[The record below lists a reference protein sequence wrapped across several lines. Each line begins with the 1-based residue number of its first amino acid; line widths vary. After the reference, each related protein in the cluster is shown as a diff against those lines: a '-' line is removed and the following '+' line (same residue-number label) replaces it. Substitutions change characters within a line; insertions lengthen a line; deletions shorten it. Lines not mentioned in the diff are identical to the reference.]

1 MRIWVTGIGVVSP
14 LARGAMAT
22 MDRLIAG
29 ERAFRPL
36 SLFEIAGTRGRMV
49 AEVRDL
55 SPEEVAPPGEAE
67 GWSRTDAMAVLAAR
81 EALAHAG
88 VDLGATPVDLV
99 VGGTTA
105 GMFETEE
112 LLAWLSHDPSA
123 IAPLKR
129 MLSHPLSSTADHV
142 RAAVGPFRRARSV
155 CSACSSGANALLLGA
170 AWIRAGLST
179 CVLAG
184 GADGLCR
191 LTYTGFGALSAV
203 DPEPCRPFDRR
214 RAGLNLGEA
223 AAFLLLEPEDAARA
237 RGAEPIVELRGWATG
252 AEAHHITNPER
263 EGRTAARVMRDAL
276 RCAALAPSDLD
287 YINAHGTA
295 TPLNDA
301 MESAALRACLGAEV
315 DRIAVS
321 SSKGQIGH
329 TLGAAGAIEAA
340 ITALA
345 VARGVMPPTC
355 GLEQVDPE
363 CQLVHLKEARKA
375 PIRAAMSNSFGFG
388 GTDSVLV
395 FAQAGRFPPPP
406 GADGAPRRRSVV
418 VTAAATIGPLG
429 VLASRGGAAYLEPG
443 PAPTEGAI
451 AFHAGAHLDL
461 ARARRLD
468 RAGRLTTAA
477 ILTAISDAGLAGAAQ
492 GEAGANAGDAGT
504 SAGAPP
510 FAVTPSRAFPGAIV
524 GASFGSVD
532 ASTAY
537 MRRIYDKGAKFASPA
552 DFPNLVPSSPVGHA
566 SIYLGLRGPVFAMA
580 DLGATA
586 EAAMVT
592 AIELITAGEGEAL
605 AAGSV
610 EEASPMIERCLGPIC
625 SEVAQCGVRSEGAAV
640 VLFESDAH
648 ARERGARTLARVA
661 FWTSWR
667 GDGVGMLAGA
677 PAPAGPPAIP
687 SQGARHGVPSPAAV
701 FIGRQEE
708 RLVACLRGS
717 PWAEVPRSILASRAG
732 DHEGAG
738 GFAAAAAVAAL
749 ASGALASVLILGG
762 APDRGYAILLVAPG
776 DA

>member
-1 MRIWVTGIGVVSP
+1 MRIWVTGIGIVSP
-14 LARGAMAT
+14 LSRGARAT

-29 ERAFRPL
+29 ERAFAPL
-36 SLFEIAGTRGRMV
+36 SLFEIPGTRARIA
-49 AEVRDL
+49 AEVRGL
-55 SPEEVAPPGEAE
+55 SAEEVAPPGEAE
-67 GWSRTDAMAVLAAR
+67 GWSRTDAMAVLSAR

-88 VDLGATPVDLV
+88 VDPRATPVDLV

-142 RAAVGPFRRARSV
+142 RAAVGPFRRVRSV
-155 CSACSSGANALLLGA
+155 CSACSSGANAILLGA
-170 AWIRAGLST
+170 AWLRAGLST
-179 CVLAG
+179 RVLAG

-191 LTYTGFGALSAV
+191 LTYTGFGALAAV

-223 AAFLLLEPEDAARA
+223 AAFLLLESEDAARA

-287 YINAHGTA
+287 YVNAHGTA
-295 TPLNDA
+295 TPLNDV
-301 MESAALRACLGAEV
+301 MESAALRACLGAEASRV
-315 DRIAVS
+315 AVS

-329 TLGAAGAIEAA
+329 TLGAAGAVEAA

-345 VARGVMPPTC
+345 IARGVMPPTG
-355 GLEQVDPE
+355 GLEEVDPE
-363 CQLVHLKEARKA
+363 CQLVHLKEAREA

-395 FAQAGRFPPPP
+395 FAQPDRFPPPLDA
-406 GADGAPRRRSVV
+406 GGAPRRRSVV

-429 VLASRGGAAYLEPG
+429 LLSSRGGAAYLEPG
-443 PAPTEGAI
+443 PPPAEGPI
-451 AFHAGAHLDL
+451 AFNTGAHLDL

-477 ILTAISDAGLAGAAQ
+477 ILTALADAGLGGAAQ
-492 GEAGANAGDAGT
+492 PDPGAGDPA
-504 SAGAPP
+504 ADAAPR
-510 FAVTPSRAFPGAIV
+510 RALPGAIV

-537 MRRIYDKGAKFASPA
+537 MRRIYDKGAKYASPA

-586 EAAMVT
+586 ESAMVT

-625 SEVAQCGVRSEGAAV
+625 SEVVQSGARSEGAAV
-640 VLFESDAH
+640 LLFESAERV
-648 ARERGARTLARVA
+648 RERGARPLATVA
-661 FWTSWR
+661 WWSSWR

-677 PAPAGPPAIP
+677 PAPVALGPQADA
-687 SQGARHGVPSPAAV
+687 ARRAQPGVPTPAAV
-701 FIGRQEE
+701 FVGRQED

-717 PWAEVPRSILASRAG
+717 PWAEVPRSTLAPRAG

-749 ASGALASVLILGG
+749 ASGALASVLLLGG

>member
-14 LARGAMAT
+14 LGRGASET

-29 ERAFRPL
+29 ERAFAPL
-36 SLFEIAGTRGRMV
+36 SLFEIPGTRGRIA

-67 GWSRTDAMAVLAAR
+67 GWSRTDAMAVLSAR
-81 EALAHAG
+81 EALGHAG
-88 VDLGATPVDLV
+88 IDPRAVPVDLV

-105 GMFETEE
+105 GMFETED

-142 RAAVGPFRRARSV
+142 RAAVGPFRRVRSV
-155 CSACSSGANALLLGA
+155 CSACSSGANAVLLGA
-170 AWIRAGLST
+170 AWLRAGLST
-179 CVLAG
+179 RVLAG

-191 LTYTGFGALSAV
+191 LTYTGFGALAAV

-223 AAFLLLEPEDAARA
+223 AAFLLLESEDAARA

-276 RCAALAPSDLD
+276 RCAALTPSDLD
-287 YINAHGTA
+287 YVNAHGTA
-295 TPLNDA
+295 TPLNDV
-301 MESAALRACLGAEV
+301 MESAALRACLGPEV
-315 DRIAVS
+315 NRIAVS

-329 TLGAAGAIEAA
+329 TLGAAGAVEAA

-345 VARGVMPPTC
+345 IARGVMPPTG
-355 GLEQVDPE
+355 GLEEVDPE
-363 CQLVHLKEARKA
+363 CQLAHLKEAREA
-375 PIRAAMSNSFGFG
+375 PIRSAMSNSFGFG

-395 FAQAGRFPPPP
+395 LAQPGRFPPPLDA
-406 GADGAPRRRSVV
+406 GIAPRRRSVV

-443 PAPTEGAI
+443 PPPAEGAI
-451 AFHAGAHLDL
+451 PFNTAAHLDL

-477 ILTAISDAGLAGAAQ
+477 ILTALSEAGLGGAVQA
-492 GEAGANAGDAGT
+492 EAGAGDPA
-504 SAGAPP
+504 ADVA
-510 FAVTPSRAFPGAIV
+510 PSRTLPGAIV

-537 MRRIYDKGAKFASPA
+537 MRRIYDKGAKYASPA

-610 EEASPMIERCLGPIC
+610 EETSPMIERCLGPIC
-625 SEVAQCGVRSEGAAV
+625 SQVVSSGVRSEGAAV
-640 VLFESDAH
+640 LLFESA
-648 ARERGARTLARVA
+648 ARVRERGARPVA
-661 FWTSWR
+661 VVSWWNSWR

-677 PAPAGPPAIP
+677 PAPARL
-687 SQGARHGVPSPAAV
+687 GASVDVALRAQATVPSPAAV
-701 FIGRQEE
+701 FVGREEE
-708 RLVACLRGS
+708 RLVACLQGS
-717 PWAEVPRSILASRAG
+717 PWAEVRRSTLASRSG

-749 ASGALASVLILGG
+749 ASRDLASVLVVGG

>member
-14 LARGAMAT
+14 LARGAAAT
-22 MDRLIAG
+22 MDRLVAAERALAPLTLFEVPGVRGRIAG
-29 ERAFRPL
+29 EIPGLTA
-36 SLFEIAGTRGRMV
+36 A
-49 AEVRDL
+49 
-55 SPEEVAPPGEAE
+55 EVAPPGEAE
-67 GWSRTDAMAVLAAR
+67 GWSRTDAMAVISAR
-81 EALAHAG
+81 EALAHAA
-88 VDLGATPVDLV
+88 VAPAERPVDLV

-105 GMFETEE
+105 GMFETED

-142 RAAVGPFRRARSV
+142 RAAVGPFRRVRSV
-155 CSACSSGANALLLGA
+155 CSACSSGANAILLGA
-170 AWIRAGLST
+170 AWIRAGLSS

-203 DPEPCRPFDRR
+203 DPGPCRPFDRR

-223 AAFLLLEPEDAARA
+223 AAFLVLEPEAAARA
-237 RGAEPIVELRGWATG
+237 RGATPIVELRGWAIG

-276 RCAALAPSDLD
+276 RCAGLTPADLD
-287 YINAHGTA
+287 YVNAHGTA
-295 TPLNDA
+295 TPLNDM

-315 DRIAVS
+315 DRVAVS

-340 ITALA
+340 ITAMA
-345 VARGVMPPTC
+345 IARGVIPPTA
-355 GLEQVDPE
+355 GLEEIDPE
-363 CQLVHLKEARKA
+363 CQLAHVTQAREA
-375 PIRAAMSNSFGFG
+375 PLRAAMSNSFGFG

-395 FAQAGRFPPPP
+395 FAEPQRFAPPP
-406 GADGAPRRRSVV
+406 GARTEPMRRAVV
-418 VTAAATIGPLG
+418 VTSAATIGPLG
-429 VLASRGGAAYLEPG
+429 VLSSRGGAAYLEQG
-443 PAPTEGAI
+443 PPPAEGHI
-451 AFHAGAHLDL
+451 PFNAGAHLDL

-468 RAGRLTTAA
+468 RAGRLTTSA
-477 ILTAISDAGLAGAAQ
+477 ILSAITEAGIEITPPAEGRAGAL
-492 GEAGANAGDAGT
+492 GDLPDEAACR
-504 SAGAPP
+504 S
-510 FAVTPSRAFPGAIV
+510 FPGAIV

-537 MRRIYDKGAKFASPA
+537 MRRIYDKGAKYASPA

-586 EAAMVT
+586 ETAMVT
-592 AIELITAGEGEAL
+592 AIELITAGEGEVI

-625 SEVAQCGVRSEGAAV
+625 SEIVDRGVRSEGAAV
-640 VLFESDAH
+640 LLFESE
-648 ARERGARTLARVA
+648 ARARDRGARSLAKVA
-661 FWTSWR
+661 WWSSWR
-667 GDGVGMLAGA
+667 GAGAGALDGVPAPGGA
-677 PAPAGPPAIP
+677 PRG
-687 SQGARHGVPSPAAV
+687 QGGSPDARGRSVASWPAAV

-708 RLVACLRGS
+708 RIAACLHGS
-717 PWAEVPRSILASRAG
+717 SWADAPRSVLAPRAG
-732 DHEGAG
+732 DHEGTG

-749 ASGALASVLILGG
+749 ATGAVVSALILGG
-762 APDRGYAILLVAPG
+762 APDRGYAILLVAPT

>member
-14 LARGAMAT
+14 LARGARAT

-29 ERAFRPL
+29 ERAFAPL
-36 SLFEIAGTRGRMV
+36 SLFEIPGTRARIA

-55 SPEEVAPPGEAE
+55 SPEDVAPPGEAE
-67 GWSRTDAMAVLAAR
+67 GWSRTDAMAVLSAR

-88 VDLGATPVDLV
+88 VDPAAMPVDLV

-170 AWIRAGLST
+170 AWLRAGLST
-179 CVLAG
+179 RVLAG

-191 LTYTGFGALSAV
+191 LTYTGFGALAAV
-203 DPEPCRPFDRR
+203 DPDPCRPFDRR

-223 AAFLLLEPEDAARA
+223 AAFLLLESEDAARA

-276 RCAALAPSDLD
+276 RCAALTPSDLD
-287 YINAHGTA
+287 YVNAHGTA
-295 TPLNDA
+295 TPLNDV

-315 DRIAVS
+315 SRIAVS

-329 TLGAAGAIEAA
+329 TLGAAGAVEAA

-345 VARGVMPPTC
+345 VARGVMPPTG
-355 GLEQVDPE
+355 GLEEVDPE
-363 CQLVHLKEARKA
+363 CQLLHLKEAREA

-395 FAQAGRFPPPP
+395 FAQPDRFPPPL
-406 GADGAPRRRSVV
+406 GAGAAPVRRSVV

-429 VLASRGGAAYLEPG
+429 VVGTRGGAAYLEPG
-443 PAPTEGAI
+443 PPPAEGSI
-451 AFHAGAHLDL
+451 AFNTGSHLDL

-477 ILTAISDAGLAGAAQ
+477 ILTALSDAGLGGAAPAD
-492 GEAGANAGDAGT
+492 AGAGDA
-504 SAGAPP
+504 
-510 FAVTPSRAFPGAIV
+510 AVDVAPSRTLPGAIV

-537 MRRIYDKGAKFASPA
+537 MRRIYDKGAKYASPA

-586 EAAMVT
+586 ESAMVT

-625 SEVAQCGVRSEGAAV
+625 SQVVSGGVRSEGAAV
-640 VLFESDAH
+640 LLFESA
-648 ARERGARTLARVA
+648 ARVRERGARPVA
-661 FWTSWR
+661 TVAWWSSWR
-667 GDGVGMLAGA
+667 GDGAGMLAGA
-677 PAPAGPPAIP
+677 PAPLAAPGEVAQRAQP
-687 SQGARHGVPSPAAV
+687 SAPSPAAV
-701 FIGRQEE
+701 FVGRSEE
-708 RLVACLRGS
+708 RLTACLRGS
-717 PWAEVPRSILASRAG
+717 PWAEVPCSTLASRAG

-749 ASGALASVLILGG
+749 ASGALASVLVLGG

>member
-14 LARGAMAT
+14 LARGANET

-29 ERAFRPL
+29 ERAFAPL
-36 SLFEIAGTRGRMV
+36 SLFEIPGTRGRIA

-67 GWSRTDAMAVLAAR
+67 GWSRTDAMAVLSAR

-88 VDLGATPVDLV
+88 IDPRGVPVDLV

-105 GMFETEE
+105 GMFETED

-142 RAAVGPFRRARSV
+142 RAAVGPFRRVRSV
-155 CSACSSGANALLLGA
+155 CSACSSGANAILLGA
-170 AWIRAGLST
+170 AWLRAGLST
-179 CVLAG
+179 RVLAG

-191 LTYTGFGALSAV
+191 LTYTGFGALAAV

-223 AAFLLLEPEDAARA
+223 AAFLLLESEDAARA

-276 RCAALAPSDLD
+276 RCAALTPSDLD
-287 YINAHGTA
+287 YVNAHGTA
-295 TPLNDA
+295 TPLNDV
-301 MESAALRACLGAEV
+301 MESAALRACLGLEV
-315 DRIAVS
+315 NRIAVS

-329 TLGAAGAIEAA
+329 TLGAAGAVEAA

-345 VARGVMPPTC
+345 IARGVMPPTG
-355 GLEQVDPE
+355 GLEEVDPD
-363 CQLVHLKEARKA
+363 CQLVHLKEAREA
-375 PIRAAMSNSFGFG
+375 PIRSAMSNSFGFG

-395 FAQAGRFPPPP
+395 LAQPGRFPPPLDA
-406 GADGAPRRRSVV
+406 GSAPRRRSVV

-443 PAPTEGAI
+443 PPPAEGAI
-451 AFHAGAHLDL
+451 PFNTAAHLDL

-477 ILTAISDAGLAGAAQ
+477 ILTALSEAGLGGAVQA
-492 GEAGANAGDAGT
+492 EAGAGDPA
-504 SAGAPP
+504 ADVA
-510 FAVTPSRAFPGAIV
+510 PSRTLPGAIV

-537 MRRIYDKGAKFASPA
+537 MRRIYDKGAKYASPA

-610 EEASPMIERCLGPIC
+610 EETSPMIERCLGPIC
-625 SEVAQCGVRSEGAAV
+625 SQVVSSGVRSEGAAV
-640 VLFESDAH
+640 LLFESAAR
-648 ARERGARTLARVA
+648 ARERGARPVA
-661 FWTSWR
+661 MVSWWNSWR

-677 PAPAGPPAIP
+677 PAPARL
-687 SQGARHGVPSPAAV
+687 GAPGEVALRAQATVPSPAAV
-701 FIGRQEE
+701 FVGREEE
-708 RLVACLRGS
+708 RLVACLQGS
-717 PWAEVPRSILASRAG
+717 PWAEVPRSTLASRSG

-749 ASGALASVLILGG
+749 ASRDLASVLVVGG

>member
-1 MRIWVTGIGVVSP
+1 MRIWVTGIGIVSP
-14 LARGAMAT
+14 LARGARAT

-29 ERAFRPL
+29 DRAFAPL
-36 SLFEIAGTRGRMV
+36 SLFEIAGTRARIA

-67 GWSRTDAMAVLAAR
+67 GWSRTDAMAVISAR

-88 VDLGATPVDLV
+88 IDPRAMPVDLV

-142 RAAVGPFRRARSV
+142 RSAVGPFRRVRSV
-155 CSACSSGANALLLGA
+155 CSACSSGANAVLLGA
-170 AWIRAGLST
+170 AWLRAGLST
-179 CVLAG
+179 RVLAG

-191 LTYTGFGALSAV
+191 LTYTGFGALAAV
-203 DPEPCRPFDRR
+203 DPDPCRPFDRR

-223 AAFLLLEPEDAARA
+223 AAFLVLESEDAARA
-237 RGAEPIVELRGWATG
+237 RGAAPIVELRGWATG

-287 YINAHGTA
+287 YVNAHGTA
-295 TPLNDA
+295 TPLNDV

-315 DRIAVS
+315 SRIAVS

-329 TLGAAGAIEAA
+329 TLGAAGAVEAA

-345 VARGVMPPTC
+345 IARGVMPPTG
-355 GLEQVDPE
+355 GLEEVDPE
-363 CQLVHLKEARKA
+363 CQLLHLKEAREA
-375 PIRAAMSNSFGFG
+375 PIRSAMSNSFGFG

-395 FAQAGRFPPPP
+395 FAQPERFPPPP
-406 GADGAPRRRSVV
+406 GAGSAPRRRPVV

-429 VLASRGGAAYLEPG
+429 VLSSRGGAAYLEPG
-443 PAPTEGAI
+443 PPPAEGPI
-451 AFHAGAHLDL
+451 AFNTGAHLDL

-477 ILTAISDAGLAGAAQ
+477 VLTAISDAGLGGAAPVDAGAS
-492 GEAGANAGDAGT
+492 AGDPA
-504 SAGAPP
+504 ADA
-510 FAVTPSRAFPGAIV
+510 APSRTLPGAIV

-537 MRRIYDKGAKFASPA
+537 MRRIYDKGAKYASPA

-605 AAGSV
+605 VAGSV

-625 SEVAQCGVRSEGAAV
+625 SEVVNCGVRSEGAAV
-640 VLFESDAH
+640 LLFESA
-648 ARERGARTLARVA
+648 ARVRERGGRPVA
-661 FWTSWR
+661 AVAWWSSWR
-667 GDGVGMLAGA
+667 GDGAGALAGA
-677 PAPAGPPAIP
+677 PAPAPLGSPADVAP
-687 SQGARHGVPSPAAV
+687 RAQPCVPTPAAV
-701 FIGRQEE
+701 FVGRQEE
-708 RLVACLRGS
+708 RIVACLRGS
-717 PWAEVPRSILASRAG
+717 PWAEVPRSALASRAG

>member
-14 LARGAMAT
+14 LARGAAAT

-29 ERAFRPL
+29 ERAFAPL
-36 SLFEIAGTRGRMV
+36 SLFDIPGTRARIA
-49 AEVRDL
+49 AEVRGL
-55 SPEEVAPPGEAE
+55 SVEEVAPPGEAE
-67 GWSRTDAMAVLAAR
+67 GWSRTDAMAVLSAR
-81 EALAHAG
+81 EALAQAG
-88 VDLGATPVDLV
+88 VDLHATPVDLV

-112 LLAWLSHDPSA
+112 LLAWLSHEPSA
-123 IAPLKR
+123 ITPLKR

-142 RAAVGPFRRARSV
+142 RAAVGPFRRVRSV
-155 CSACSSGANALLLGA
+155 CSACSSGANAILLGA
-170 AWIRAGLST
+170 AWIRAGLSS

-191 LTYTGFGALSAV
+191 LTYTGFGALAAV
-203 DPEPCRPFDRR
+203 DPGPCRPFDRR

-223 AAFLLLEPEDAARA
+223 AAFLLLEPEHAARA

-276 RCAALAPSDLD
+276 RCAALSPADID
-287 YINAHGTA
+287 YVNAHGTA
-295 TPLNDA
+295 TPLNDV
-301 MESAALRACLGAEV
+301 MEAAALRACLGAEV

-340 ITALA
+340 ISAMA
-345 VARGVMPPTC
+345 VARGVMPPTA
-355 GLEQVDPE
+355 GLEEVDPE
-363 CQLVHLKEARKA
+363 CRLVHLTEAREA

-395 FAQAGRFPPPP
+395 FAQPGRFPPPP
-406 GADGAPRRRSVV
+406 GASGAPERRSVV

-429 VLASRGGAAYLEPG
+429 VLSSRGGAAYLEPG
-443 PAPTEGAI
+443 QPPAEGPI
-451 AFHAGAHLDL
+451 SFTAGDHLDL

-477 ILTAISDAGLAGAAQ
+477 ILTAMKDAGLEGGAPV
-492 GEAGANAGDAGT
+492 EAGAGAGSPADDVT
-504 SAGAPP
+504 S
-510 FAVTPSRAFPGAIV
+510 SRSFPGAIV

-537 MRRIYDKGAKFASPA
+537 MRRIYDKGAKYASPA

-586 EAAMVT
+586 ESAMVT
-592 AIELITAGEGEAL
+592 AIELITAGEGEVI

-625 SEVAQCGVRSEGAAV
+625 SEVVDCGVRSEGAAV
-640 VLFESDAH
+640 LLFEGDAR
-648 ARERGARTLARVA
+648 ARARGARPLARVA
-661 FWTSWR
+661 WWTSWR
-667 GDGVGMLAGA
+667 GTGAGMLAGA
-677 PAPAGPPAIP
+677 PPPAWSPGADAAAAGAPAA
-687 SQGARHGVPSPAAV
+687 ARPQSAV
-701 FIGRQEE
+701 FIGRQEA
-708 RLVACLRGS
+708 RLVACLHGS
-717 PWAEVPRSILASRAG
+717 PWAEVPRSTLSPRAG

-749 ASGALASVLILGG
+749 ANGALASVLILGG
-762 APDRGYAILLVAPG
+762 APDRGYAILLVAPD

>member
-1 MRIWVTGIGVVSP
+1 
-14 LARGAMAT
+14 
-22 MDRLIAG
+22 MDRLVAG
-29 ERAFRPL
+29 DRAFAPL
-36 SLFEIAGTRGRMV
+36 SLFEIPGTRGRIA
-49 AEVRDL
+49 AEIRGL

-67 GWSRTDAMAVLAAR
+67 GWSRTDAMAVLSAR

-88 VDLGATPVDLV
+88 IDPGAVPVDLV

-105 GMFETEE
+105 GMFETED

-142 RAAVGPFRRARSV
+142 RAAVGPFRRVRSV
-155 CSACSSGANALLLGA
+155 CSACSSGANAVLLGA
-170 AWIRAGLST
+170 AWLRAGLST
-179 CVLAG
+179 RVLAG

-191 LTYTGFGALSAV
+191 LTYTGFGALAAV
-203 DPEPCRPFDRR
+203 DPDPCRPFDRR

-223 AAFLLLEPEDAARA
+223 AAFLLLESEDAARA
-237 RGAEPIVELRGWATG
+237 RGAAPIVELRGWATG

-276 RCAALAPSDLD
+276 RCAALAPSDVD

-295 TPLNDA
+295 TPLNDV

-315 DRIAVS
+315 SRIAVS

-329 TLGAAGAIEAA
+329 TLGAAGAVEAA

-345 VARGVMPPTC
+345 IARGVMPPTG
-355 GLEQVDPE
+355 GLEEVDPE
-363 CQLVHLKEARKA
+363 CQLVHLKEAREA

-395 FAQAGRFPPPP
+395 LAQPDRFPPPLDA
-406 GADGAPRRRSVV
+406 GSAPRRRSVV

-443 PAPTEGAI
+443 PPPAEGAI
-451 AFHAGAHLDL
+451 PFNTAAHLDL

-477 ILTAISDAGLAGAAQ
+477 ILTALSEAGLGGAAQ
-492 GEAGANAGDAGT
+492 AEAGAGEPAADVA
-504 SAGAPP
+504 
-510 FAVTPSRAFPGAIV
+510 PSRTLPGAIV

-537 MRRIYDKGAKFASPA
+537 MRRIYDKGAKYASPA

-592 AIELITAGEGEAL
+592 AIELITAGEGEVL
-605 AAGSV
+605 VAGSV

-625 SEVAQCGVRSEGAAV
+625 SQVVSSGVRSEGAAV
-640 VLFESDAH
+640 LLFESA
-648 ARERGARTLARVA
+648 ARVRERGARPVA
-661 FWTSWR
+661 TVSWWSSWR

-677 PAPAGPPAIP
+677 PAPARL
-687 SQGARHGVPSPAAV
+687 GAPGEAAPRAQATVPWPAAV
-701 FIGRQEE
+701 FVGRQEE
-708 RLVACLRGS
+708 RLIACLHGS
-717 PWAEVPRSILASRAG
+717 PWAEVPRSTLASRAG

-749 ASGALASVLILGG
+749 AIRDLASVLVLGG